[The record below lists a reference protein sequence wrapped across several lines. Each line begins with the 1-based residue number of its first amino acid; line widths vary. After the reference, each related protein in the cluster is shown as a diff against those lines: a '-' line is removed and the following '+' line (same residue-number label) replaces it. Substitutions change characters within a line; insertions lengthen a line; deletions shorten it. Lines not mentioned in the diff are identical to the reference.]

1 MLCLIVGCCWIEQVS
16 EQIQKAFKMAGI
28 QGDQSLNQYDFV
40 EVYRK
45 AVLALAECLKG
56 NPLTVAHT
64 EKTFDGSSITALLKD
79 KPALDAVSISNSTK
93 QNKTEYYH
101 PHPHFPIPLLNHFQ
115 LSDTILL
122 FSAID
127 ECMQGTN
134 DSAIKMS
141 IRNAVMQSCD
151 FSAGWWWGNLY
162 I

>member
-1 MLCLIVGCCWIEQVS
+1 MPIACTSWAIANPCGKALQIVLHVMLCLIVGCCWIEQVS

-56 NPLTVAHT
+56 SPLTVAHT

-93 QNKTEYYH
+93 QKKNKILSSSSSFSH
-101 PHPHFPIPLLNHFQ
+101 PLAQ
-115 LSDTILL
+115 S
-122 FSAID
+122 FS
-127 ECMQGTN
+127 T
-134 DSAIKMS
+134 
-141 IRNAVMQSCD
+141 
-151 FSAGWWWGNLY
+151 L
-162 I
+162 

>member
-45 AVLALAECLKG
+45 AILALAECLKG

-64 EKTFDGSSITALLKD
+64 EKTFDGSSITVLLKD

-93 QNKTEYYH
+93 QNKT
-101 PHPHFPIPLLNHFQ
+101 I
-115 LSDTILL
+115 
-122 FSAID
+122 
-127 ECMQGTN
+127 
-134 DSAIKMS
+134 
-141 IRNAVMQSCD
+141 
-151 FSAGWWWGNLY
+151 
-162 I
+162 